1 MVCRFYPIV
10 LVLSCALVSLSAA
23 SAAVVFK
30 PGEKARYVAPGEEE
44 VSGTAQQLFQ
54 QAQAAENRSDYG
66 RASKYYRRIVRRYPK
81 DTLAAGSAYRF
92 AQLQER
98 TGDPM
103 KAAGAYRVVVENYPR
118 SPHFDESIEA
128 QFRIG
133 EMYLNGKKLKLL
145 GIPIRSAVERSI
157 EIFGAII
164 RVAPYGKYT
173 ARAQFNIGLANEKQ
187 GNYEAAVKAYQAVSE
202 KFPEHAVAADA
213 QYQIGYLWF
222 NAARTGTRD
231 AKAVA
236 NARIGFQ
243 DFLFRYPKSEK
254 APQARENLRMLDQKV
269 TTDAFQIARFYDK
282 QKNYKAAVIYYFD
295 VIRQQPGSPQS
306 DQAKRRVEELRPKV
320 GDEVMKAAAAAPKKP
335 AATTTA
341 AANTRGSTDRSSRG
355 SDVPMRLSPSDVGA
369 LPPPEYDES
378 LPPPASLMP
387 DMTLAPSYDLDR
399 EAEATPTP
407 TPTPTP

>member
-1 MVCRFYPIV
+1 MVSRFNP
-10 LVLSCALVSLSAA
+10 LVPLLICCLACPFGA

-30 PGEKARYVAPGEEE
+30 PNEKTKYVAPGEEE
-44 VSGTAQQLFQ
+44 VSGNAQQLFQ
-54 QAQAAENRSDYG
+54 TAQAAENSGNIG
-66 RASKYYRRIVRRYPK
+66 RAIKAYRQLVRRYPK

-98 TGDPM
+98 SGDLI

-133 EMYLNGKKLKLL
+133 EQYLNGKKLKLL
-145 GIPIRSAVERSI
+145 GLPLRSAVDKSV
-157 EIFGAII
+157 EIFAAII
-164 RVAPYGKYT
+164 RTAPYGKYT

-187 GNYEAAVKAYQAVSE
+187 GNYEGAVKAYQAVSE
-202 KFPEHAVAADA
+202 KFPEHPVAADA
-213 QYQIGYLWF
+213 QYQIGYLWL

-231 AKAVA
+231 AKAA
-236 NARIGFQ
+236 ENAKIGFQ

-254 APQARENLRMLDQKV
+254 VPQARENLRALEQKQ
-269 TTDAFQIARFYDK
+269 TTNSFQIARYYDK
-282 QKNYKAAVIYYFD
+282 QKNYRAAVIYYFD

-306 DQAKRRVEELRPKV
+306 EQAKRRVEELRPRV
-320 GDEVMKAAAAAPKKP
+320 GDEVVKAAAAVPKKR

-341 AANTRGSTDRSSRG
+341 AATREGGRSTN
-355 SDVPMRLSPSDVGA
+355 VPMRLSPSDVNA

-387 DMTLAPSYDLDR
+387 DSTFAPDVGDWSSS
-399 EAEATPTP
+399 EPASGPTP
-407 TPTPTP
+407 TPTPSPSGQ